1 MERPEQLT
9 VIVKSEPQ
17 QPLEDGG
24 RASWLVSVQTLLSG
38 VPAELETTTASCS
51 LASAASCSW
60 LRVLGLAVSSRS
72 PDTREPGLVH
82 SGGFAGKQL
91 VKIFSEL
98 LFFIFFGIC

>member
-1 MERPEQLT
+1 MGE
-9 VIVKSEPQ
+9 VGSEAGC
-17 QPLEDGG
+17 GG
-24 RASWLVSVQTLLSG
+24 W
-38 VPAELETTTASCS
+38 PPS

-98 LFFIFFGIC
+98 LFFIFLEYIRIYLDFVKGRLIIYK

>member
-1 MERPEQLT
+1 MGE
-9 VIVKSEPQ
+9 VGSEAGCGWWP
-17 QPLEDGG
+17 P
-24 RASWLVSVQTLLSG
+24 
-38 VPAELETTTASCS
+38 S

-98 LFFIFFGIC
+98 LFFMFFRFVE

>member
-1 MERPEQLT
+1 MGE
-9 VIVKSEPQ
+9 VGSEAGC
-17 QPLEDGG
+17 GG
-24 RASWLVSVQTLLSG
+24 W
-38 VPAELETTTASCS
+38 PPS

-72 PDTREPGLVH
+72 PDTREPALVH